1 MYTFTAFRMSDGDHE
16 PLIYINIFFGA
27 ISETKAIYNLAVYTK
42 LPVMDVLLYLYLHI
56 IMLMIYNKLV

>member
-1 MYTFTAFRMSDGDHE
+1 MSLSKWLMYTFTAFRMSDGDHE

-42 LPVMDVLLYLYLHI
+42 LPVMDVLLY
-56 IMLMIYNKLV
+56 